1 MPLEKPGQIITFY
14 SYKGGTGRSM
24 TLANVACLLAQR
36 EKAASVLMIDWDME
50 APGLHRYFQGRVS
63 RAFPIAA
70 TRENDFNAQPGLI
83 DLFVELRQAA
93 ADFDPNDEP
102 EAETIDA
109 LFDRLDFSRY
119 IVPTD
124 IPALHLLKAGRFDE
138 TYAGRVNGFQWDS
151 LFEQS
156 PWLFPALAGWLSRH
170 YEYVLVD
177 SRTGITD
184 TSGICTMLL
193 PEKLV
198 VVFTPN
204 RQSLTGII
212 DSLVPQALAYRR
224 NSDDLRPLVVY
235 PLPSRIELAENDLRL
250 IWREGDPTQGIEGY
264 QPAFERLFTQVYNL
278 PECDLQQYFDKVQI
292 QHVPRYAYG
301 EQIAVLAESRTDRLS
316 LAQAYEAFLQRLLS
330 PIGPWEIVVTPELRT
345 LARRFQETETRV
357 RELRDQ
363 YRDGQLDRETFEA
376 ELRQLMIL
384 DDDNTWWMMGVE
396 TDKWYRFQ
404 GNEWEPATP
413 LALRFVGES
422 AAQSALQA
430 GETLPKEET
439 GTSPALPYLDSGTT
453 VGSAPYLDPAEY
465 ARRQLERLSE
475 DEAALPSTFPSAQRQ
490 PSLDEATVPA
500 YGEHPYTDAPPAYDT
515 GPWHAPTSPRSAA
528 RQAGP
533 RANRLRLALV
543 AAGVILV
550 GIVALVLLN
559 RASVQ
564 NSELGQT
571 ATAVVAVNQT
581 IEAQLA
587 ASQTAFAQATDTS
600 TPTTTGTPTRTT
612 TPTDTPTPTPAT
624 PIVQPARS
632 IAARS
637 GPGAQYPI
645 VATLGAESI
654 FPIVGISEDGAW
666 YNILLPD
673 AALAWIANSG
683 ALVNAY
689 GDLRD
694 VPLAFAPTDTPTWTP
709 TPTPNSTATPTS
721 TTIPTDT
728 VTPTPDLRGTLE
740 AASTVSPSETF
751 TLDLGFDLYLLME
764 ADLFT
769 VFIVSPR
776 PVALDRFSLRVVN
789 ETGEPQIIQVA
800 NDFDVLAL
808 TGSMGDPGACF
819 VYRFVGSSAPLPAVC
834 DDMQKVFRRDVTPAD
849 AFWVN
854 STAGQLRSVAVY
866 WDSEYVNICPGLTGQ
881 GCWVNLPPGADI
893 RRPAATSTP
902 PASG

>member
-1 MPLEKPGQIITFY
+1 MPLDKPGQIITFY

-36 EKAASVLMIDWDME
+36 EKAAPVLMIDWDLE
-50 APGLHRYFQGRVS
+50 APGLHRYFQGRVNK
-63 RAFPIAA
+63 AFPSAA
-70 TRENDFNAQPGLI
+70 TRENDFNNQPGLI
-83 DLFVELRQAA
+83 ELFSELRQAA
-93 ADFDPNDEP
+93 AGFDPDDEP
-102 EAETIDA
+102 EAAVVNA
-109 LFDRLDFSRY
+109 LFEKLDFSRY

-124 IPALHLLKAGRFDE
+124 IPALYLLKAGRFDE
-138 TYAGRVNGFQWDS
+138 TYAGRVNGFQWDD
-151 LFEQS
+151 LFGRS

-170 YEYVLVD
+170 YEYVLID

-250 IWREGDPTQGIEGY
+250 IWREGDAAQGIEGY

-330 PIGPWEIVVTPELRT
+330 AAGPWEVLVTPEIRA
-345 LARRFQETETRV
+345 LARRFQETEARV
-357 RELRDQ
+357 RELRAR
-363 YRDGQLDRETFEA
+363 YRSGELDRESLED

-384 DDDNTWWMMGVE
+384 DDENIWWMMGVE

-413 LALRFVGES
+413 PALRFVGES

-430 GETLPKEET
+430 SETLPEDEI
-439 GTSPALPYLDSGTT
+439 GTIPALPYLEAGDTT
-453 VGSAPYLDPAEY
+453 VGTSAYLDPAEY

-475 DEAALPSTFPSAQRQ
+475 EEEALPHTDSIPQYEPSDFDA
-490 PSLDEATVPA
+490 AVPA
-500 YGEHPYTDAPPAYDT
+500 YGGYAGYPYEE
-515 GPWHAPTSPRSAA
+515 SAKKYPQTA
-528 RQAGP
+528 TQAGP
-533 RANRLRLALV
+533 RANWLRLALV
-543 AAGVILV
+543 AAGVMLV
-550 GIVALVLLN
+550 GIVALLLLN
-559 RASVQ
+559 RESVQ

-571 ATAVVAVNQT
+571 ATAVVAANRT

-600 TPTTTGTPTRTT
+600 TPTPTDTPTRTT

-624 PIVQPARS
+624 PVIQPARS

-637 GPGAQYPI
+637 GPGQQYPV
-645 VATLGAESI
+645 VAILGAEDVFTI
-654 FPIVGISEDGAW
+654 AGISEDGAW
-666 YNILLPD
+666 YTVLLSAGAP
-673 AALAWIANSG
+673 AWIAGSG
-683 ALVNAY
+683 ALVNVY
-689 GDLRD
+689 GDVRD

-709 TPTPNSTATPTS
+709 TPTSTTTPTDTPMPTSTATPT
-721 TTIPTDT
+721 PN
-728 VTPTPDLRGTLE
+728 VRATLE
-740 AASTVSPSETF
+740 AAPTVSPSETF
-751 TLDLGFDLYLLME
+751 AIDLGFDLYVTME
-764 ADLFT
+764 ADLFA
-769 VFIVSPR
+769 VFIASPR
-776 PVALDRFSLRVVN
+776 PVALDRLSLRVVD
-789 ETGEPQIIQVA
+789 ETGQPQIIQIV

-808 TGSMGDPGACF
+808 TGGMADPGACF
-819 VYRFVGSSAPLPAVC
+819 VYRFVGSSAPLPTVC
-834 DDMQKVFRRDVTPAD
+834 DDMQKVFRRDITPVD

-866 WDSEYVNICPGLTGQ
+866 WDSEYNSICPGLTGQ
-881 GCWVNLPPGADI
+881 GCWVNLPPDADN
-893 RRPAATSTP
+893 RRPAATSTRP
-902 PASG
+902 PSG